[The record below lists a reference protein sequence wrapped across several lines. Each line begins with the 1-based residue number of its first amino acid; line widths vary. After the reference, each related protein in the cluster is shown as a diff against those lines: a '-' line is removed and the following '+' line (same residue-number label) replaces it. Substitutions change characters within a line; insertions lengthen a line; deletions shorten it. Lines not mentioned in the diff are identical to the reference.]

1 MKRCPACKRIENDDT
16 LTFCRADGTALISE
30 SGPVNTDAGTVRFGS
45 SSGASE
51 VETSVLPH
59 PTTNADM
66 SRDTGSTTVLDHRQ
80 QTISKTRELSK
91 PDRARAILFAGAAVL
106 ILAIAA
112 SAYFYIARKS
122 NA

>member
-1 MKRCPACKRIENDDT
+1 MKRCPACKRVETDDA
-16 LTFCRADGTALISE
+16 LTFCRADGTPLVIDSNSLGAEI
-30 SGPVNTDAGTVRFGS
+30 GTVKFAS
-45 SSGASE
+45 APVASE

-80 QTISKTRELSK
+80 QTISRTRELGK
-91 PDRARAILFAGAAVL
+91 PNRARAILFAGAAVL

-112 SAYFYIARKS
+112 SAYFYLS
-122 NA
+122 